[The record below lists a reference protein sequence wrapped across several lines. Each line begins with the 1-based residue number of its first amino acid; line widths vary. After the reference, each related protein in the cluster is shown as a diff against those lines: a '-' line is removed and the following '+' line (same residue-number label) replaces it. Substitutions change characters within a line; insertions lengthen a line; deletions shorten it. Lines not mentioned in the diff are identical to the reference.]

1 MLLSLFLMPHCSSY
15 LQLGGCVSC
24 DWSCKGPIQ
33 ETYTQKAYYRMFS
46 KEGELGNSFKEKSA
60 YFCLNPPLWG
70 ILVLYLVLN
79 PSFCM

>member
-1 MLLSLFLMPHCSSY
+1 MSPVT
-15 LQLGGCVSC
+15 GAA
-24 DWSCKGPIQ
+24 KGPFKIL
-33 ETYTQKAYYRMFS
+33 TPKRRITVCSVRR
-46 KEGELGNSFKEKSA
+46 GGLGNSFKEKSV